1 MLAVLN
7 KVWETRTSLLDDA
20 QVDGAVVELCEER
33 ALVYHDLLAA
43 QNGASQEVV
52 AAIARNG
59 TVAEPTSA
67 GFLAA
72 NGLSGASTV
81 RAALKDL
88 AVKDLVYKDDD
99 GWIVY
104 DRLFAEYL
112 RSRS

>member
-1 MLAVLN
+1 M
-7 KVWETRTSLLDDA
+7 
-20 QVDGAVVELCEER
+20 
-33 ALVYHDLLAA
+33 
-43 QNGASQEVV
+43 
-52 AAIARNG
+52 
-59 TVAEPTSA
+59 EPTSA

-88 AVKDLVYKDDD
+88 AEKDIVYKTDG